1 MELYPPDDPILLSFQ
16 IFSLTLTI
24 RWYGALIVTGA
35 MLGAW
40 AASRRAE
47 RRGFDPEHPWN
58 LLLLGM
64 LLGIIGARA
73 YYVAFQWPEF
83 AGRSFIDIIN
93 PATGGLAIHGALI
106 GAILAAFIYTRR
118 NKLPFLPMVDICLP
132 TFLIAQSIGR
142 WGNFFNQEA
151 YGRPTPYPIGV
162 RIDEIH
168 RLPPYNDMNVY
179 PATTLFHPTFLYES
193 IWNIAGFGLLI
204 WIEGRMGKNLRIGDS
219 ALLYAII
226 YGAGRFWIEGLR
238 TDSLCTNGIGGECSN
253 ALRAA
258 QVVSLLLFFGG
269 LLLLYINHRRRLQ
282 TSDQAAG

>member
-1 MELYPPDDPILLSFQ
+1 MELYPPDDRILLSFQ
-16 IFSLTLTI
+16 LFSLTLTI

-40 AASRRAE
+40 VASRRAE
-47 RRGFDPEHPWN
+47 RQGLDSEHPWN

-64 LLGIIGARA
+64 VLGIIGARV

-83 AGRSFIDIIN
+83 ANRSFIDIIN

-118 NKLPFLPMVDICLP
+118 NKLPFLRMVDICLP
-132 TFLIAQSIGR
+132 TFLIAQAIGR

-151 YGRPTPYPIGV
+151 YGRPTPYPFGV
-162 RIDEIH
+162 RIDDQY
-168 RLPPYNDMNVY
+168 RLPPYNDMNSY
-179 PATTLFHPTFLYES
+179 PANTLFHPTFLYES

-204 WIEGRMGKNLRIGDS
+204 WIERRMGKNLRIGDS

-238 TDSLCTNGIGGECSN
+238 TDSLCTNGIGGECN
-253 ALRAA
+253 DALRAA
-258 QVVSLLLFFGG
+258 QLVSLLLFFGG
-269 LLLLYINHRRRLQ
+269 LLLLYLNHRRSL
-282 TSDQAAG
+282 SAIDQ